1 MYEMNQEI
9 IDALKNRRMLHIC
22 EVCGRTEILTPQ
34 EAYDAGWDYPPFMGS
49 FGIVS
54 PRTCPDCMM
63 MDTAGAAITLKGV
76 KPDNLSDRQKQAI
89 MRIVREPESLL
100 VNEEE

>member
-1 MYEMNQEI
+1 MYEMNQKI
-9 IDALKNRRMLHIC
+9 IDVFKNRRMLHIC

-34 EAYDAGWDYPPFMGS
+34 EAFDSGWDYPPFMGS
-49 FGIVS
+49 FGVVS

-63 MDTAGAAITLKGV
+63 MDTAWAAITLKGV

-89 MRIVREPESLL
+89 MRIVREPESIL
-100 VNEEE
+100 VDEEE

>member
-1 MYEMNQEI
+1 MNQET
-9 IDALKNRRMLHIC
+9 IDAFMNRRMLHIC
-22 EVCGRTEILTPQ
+22 EVCGRTEVLTPQ

-63 MDTAGAAITLKGV
+63 MDTTWAAITLKGV
-76 KPDNLSDRQKQAI
+76 KPDELSDRQKQTI
-89 MRIVREPESLL
+89 MRIIREPESIL
-100 VNEEE
+100 VDEEG